1 MLVASWNV
9 YNIDHALS
17 QKNWSPFLG
26 VCLIFLR
33 MWLIIIIVDLL
44 LITILYILWFL
55 KQFRTQWQI
64 MLTIVGFLL
73 AHSIKKF
80 YAQHCHG
87 NFVISNVKLKLN
99 TFAAKLSCNICH
111 AWYHTCSKNLIFVD
125 IIYPLVVVL
134 QSKSATC

>member
-1 MLVASWNV
+1 MRPLSAPKINYTKLSSWEAVLINFKPEAV
-9 YNIDHALS
+9 RIWQMQN
-17 QKNWSPFLG
+17 KFPFNFTS
-26 VCLIFLR
+26 I
-33 MWLIIIIVDLL
+33 L
-44 LITILYILWFL
+44 LIWLPFNE
-55 KQFRTQWQI
+55 WQI

-73 AHSIKKF
+73 AHCIKKF

-99 TFAAKLSCNICH
+99 TFAAKLICNICH